1 VLDLGHVIGADDLI
15 LHGGSPSARQLAE
28 SRFFPLVNEL
38 MEVVGNYSRSDKFK
52 RIVVLVMYARFF
64 NWTLGEKKDSDMGFF
79 FKSTVL
85 PEACAGLIADESDRI
100 QNMIARGFE
109 RISGNPL
116 LVRRTWK

>member
-1 VLDLGHVIGADDLI
+1 M
-15 LHGGSPSARQLAE
+15 
-28 SRFFPLVNEL
+28 NEL
-38 MEVVGNYSRSDKFK
+38 VEIVGNYSRSGKFK

-64 NWTLGEKKDSDMGFF
+64 TWTLGEEKDSDMGFF

-100 QNMIARGFE
+100 QTMIARGFG

-116 LVRRTWK
+116 SVRRTWTKLSLLDVVSAR